1 MVFTSEDKARAR
13 AQKALETGKDSYK
26 ARGTNKEILE
36 EVRQEIQEE
45 TTAGKKRISDAAC
58 KAVDK
63 VEKRIKIAGEETVQ
77 EIKAAGEQVLQTIAD
92 AAPQALTAAAP
103 LALADTAQ
111 PMEVAEPD
119 AAPPVEP
126 QPSAERA
133 SSACMEVA
141 EPDAAPVLG
150 TGPVN
155 AILREVERRRAAI
168 EELLERSKK
177 MRQQEEEDKLQAE
190 AEQQE
195 RARLEP
201 GFAQHCRETYARI
214 APQQGWPAEAPQE
227 IYDRAMTFF
236 KKRRFSMALWQKH
249 APVPQELLEKRDD
262 CFGCRTQRYRAD
274 QAWHQGR
281 VAKPF
286 VFGCARHAAL
296 TVEQRVRLEFQTKA
310 EWAEEAFLDAVRVLG
325 EERARAE
332 AEKHRCLRLQALHD
346 AEQERD
352 ADLERRAYEALDP
365 VLKKCA
371 ECKENDFNELCAV
384 HQAMLAEQRA
394 LLADEP
400 QLKMLAECAGG
411 ACMLTE

>member
-1 MVFTSEDKARAR
+1 MVFTPEDKARAR

-36 EVRQEIQEE
+36 EVRQEIQQE
-45 TTAGKKRISDAAC
+45 TATGKKRISDAAC
-58 KAVDK
+58 KAAEK
-63 VEKRIKIAGEETVQ
+63 VEKRIKTAGVATVQ
-77 EIKAAGEQVLQTIAD
+77 EIKAVGEQVLQTIAD
-92 AAPQALTAAAP
+92 AAPLAIASAASP
-103 LALADTAQ
+103 ALAD
-111 PMEVAEPD
+111 
-119 AAPPVEP
+119 AAPSEPPAPVEP
-126 QPSAERA
+126 PAEQPAE
-133 SSACMEVA
+133 A
-141 EPDAAPVLG
+141 EQPTGESLALCEFFPAAPSLG
-150 TGPVN
+150 TGLAN
-155 AILREVERRRAAI
+155 ALLWEAEMQRTAFA
-168 EELLERSKK
+168 ELVERSKNV
-177 MRQQEEEDKLQAE
+177 RQQEEEDKLQAE

-195 RARLEP
+195 RARLDP
-201 GFAQHCRETYARI
+201 DFAQHCRETYARI

-236 KKRRFSMALWQKH
+236 KKRRFSMALWKKH

-274 QAWHQGR
+274 QAWHHGR

-296 TVEQRVRLEFQTKA
+296 TVEQRIRLEFQTKA

-332 AEKHRCLRLQALHD
+332 AERHRCLRLQALHD
-346 AEQERD
+346 AEQERE
-352 ADLERRAYEALDP
+352 ADLEHRAYEALGP

-400 QLKMLAECAGG
+400 QLKMLAECAGSS
-411 ACMLTE
+411 AAMLTE